1 MKEGSD
7 AASALIWHTRKIIET
22 LKPKICIL
30 ENVKGM
36 IMGHNLKE
44 FHKWQDVLTDLGYTN
59 YAKILNSSAFNVPQN
74 RERLFMVSML
84 DKDRIYHFP
93 KPMKLE
99 KRIKDILEPY
109 GTVDE
114 SYYFSAKQLSG
125 MFNYCNK
132 KVSQG
137 CGFQTQ
143 FVNEED
149 IASCDTIRY
158 GASYTDAYLKEPA
171 LKQVASLYDNNAQA
185 GRIYDIE
192 GISPCLDT
200 CSGGN
205 QMPKI
210 LTPVRTEEAKELR
223 RKGIEVFGNREFI
236 PREDGCSNTLT
247 TVQKDNMLIEPAIM
261 QRPHG
266 WNPGREIKGIS
277 PTITISSWESNNLLR
292 EPCTIAMRGRNPQK
306 PSDRSKGCPTEQRL
320 EFGANV
326 ANCITTV
333 QKDSMVAEPIAIDYK
348 NLPDKTVLKDEEGR
362 GFLWQDNALWRVRKL
377 TPREVFRL
385 QDLSEE
391 DIDKILESGVSK
403 TACYALAGNSITIS
417 PLFHIFRKIFIEP
430 DCEEQ
435 QLSLF

>member
-36 IMGHNLKE
+36 IMGYNLKE
-44 FHKWQDVLTDLGYTN
+44 FHKWQGVLTDLGYTN

-84 DKDRIYHFP
+84 DKDRVYHFP

-99 KRIKDILEPY
+99 KRIKDILEPS

-143 FVNEED
+143 FVNEEE
-149 IASCDTIRY
+149 IASCVTTRY

-205 QMPKI
+205 RMPKI

-247 TVQKDNMLIEPAIM
+247 TVQKD
-261 QRPHG
+261 
-266 WNPGREIKGIS
+266 
-277 PTITISSWESNNLLR
+277 
-292 EPCTIAMRGRNPQK
+292 
-306 PSDRSKGCPTEQRL
+306 
-320 EFGANV
+320 
-326 ANCITTV
+326 
-333 QKDSMVAEPIAIDYK
+333 SMVAEPIAIDLK

-403 TACYALAGNSITIS
+403 TACYALAGNSITIA

-430 DCEEQ
+430 ECEEQ